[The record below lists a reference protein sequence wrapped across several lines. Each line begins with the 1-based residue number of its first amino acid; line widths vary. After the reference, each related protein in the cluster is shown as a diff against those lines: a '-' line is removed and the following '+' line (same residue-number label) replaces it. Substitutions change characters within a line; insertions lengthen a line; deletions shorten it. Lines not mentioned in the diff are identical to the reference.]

1 MGQFASYLRDKIPGF
16 EYRQV
21 NKVSGLP
28 FTVVELKKNFQNLL
42 EE

>member
-1 MGQFASYLRDKIPGF
+1 MGQFAAYLRDKIPGF
-16 EYRQV
+16 NYYQV

-28 FTVVELKKNFQNLL
+28 FTILELKENFEKLL